1 MGNREGTDPGTQ
13 TKGSRQRA
21 GQTPVTP
28 DAAAW
33 APGAIS
39 RPGGLPSGWEVTG
52 VWEVHPGI
60 WSSRILLSP
69 LPLSPAHF

>member
-39 RPGGLPSGWEVTG
+39 RPGGLPSGW
-52 VWEVHPGI
+52 
-60 WSSRILLSP
+60 
-69 LPLSPAHF
+69 